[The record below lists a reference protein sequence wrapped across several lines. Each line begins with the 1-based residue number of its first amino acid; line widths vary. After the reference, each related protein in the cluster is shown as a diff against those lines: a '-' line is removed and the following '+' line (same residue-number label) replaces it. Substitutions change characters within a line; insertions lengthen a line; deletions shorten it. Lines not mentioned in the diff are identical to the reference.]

1 MKKLVAI
8 CSFVM
13 VYFIGCKSNKISD
26 IKVTTLVKTTKS
38 WNGKPLPKYLEGKPE
53 ITILKI
59 IIPPKTTLPLHKH
72 PEINAGIL
80 LKGNL
85 RVISKNNDTLNLK
98 QGEIIVELVNT
109 WHYGENLGTKPAEI
123 VVFYA
128 GIEGKPITIL
138 KEGGNH

>member
-1 MKKLVAI
+1 MKKIVSI
-8 CSFVM
+8 CSFALICFV
-13 VYFIGCKSNKISD
+13 GCKSNKISD
-26 IKVTTLVKTTKS
+26 IKVTTLAKTTKS
-38 WNGKPLPKYLEGKPE
+38 WNGKLLPKYLEGKPE

-85 RVISKNNDTLNLK
+85 RVISKDNDTLNLK
-98 QGEIIVELVNT
+98 QGETIVELVNT
-109 WHYGENLGTKPAEI
+109 WHFGENLGNEPVEI

-128 GIEGKPITIL
+128 GVEGTPITIL
-138 KEGGNH
+138 KEGSH